1 MTRVFGRRATRRWA
15 VAMCLA
21 LLGFGV
27 TVSAQKL
34 IVNSYGGEYEELIFE
49 AIIRPFEAQFGVEV
63 VYDAVGSA
71 SEDYARIRATRGNP
85 GFDVV
90 VMTAPEALQG
100 CREGFLLEMTEETV
114 PNLAALNAS
123 VRESAGPCGAVHE
136 LQYMSLLYNT
146 NHVDPAPTSWQALWD
161 PQWEGHVL
169 IPDITSIMAVYLL
182 QMTSIIND
190 GSLDNL
196 DPGFAALA
204 KLAPK
209 TVAIESSSAIMAQYM
224 ERDEAWI
231 LPYWSGRA
239 QFYKDSG
246 WPVDFLIPVEG
257 TIPLLATISIPT
269 GAANKDL
276 ALQFVDFWLAKEQ
289 QEAWA
294 LAYNVGSA
302 RSDLEL
308 PDDFAATQITSAEQ
322 LEQLILPDQLE
333 IAAKRNEWAE
343 RWQREVR
350 R

>member
-1 MTRVFGRRATRRWA
+1 MKRTLGSTRSVLAAGVALFILASPA
-15 VAMCLA
+15 VA
-21 LLGFGV
+21 
-27 TVSAQKL
+27 QRL

-49 AIIRPFEAQFGVEV
+49 AIIRPFEEQFGVEV

-71 SEDYARIRATRGNP
+71 AEDYARIRATRGNP

-100 CREGFLLEMTEETV
+100 CRESFLVEMTEELV
-114 PNLAALNAS
+114 PNLADLNPA
-123 VRESAGPCGAVHE
+123 VRESVGPCGAVHE

-146 NHVDPAPTSWQALWD
+146 NHVSPPPTSWHALWD
-161 PQWEGHVL
+161 DQWTGRVL

-182 QMTSIIND
+182 QMSTLIN
-190 GSLDNL
+190 GGELDDL
-196 DPGFAALA
+196 SPGFEALSE
-204 KLAPK
+204 LAPR
-209 TVAIESSSAIMAQYM
+209 TVAIESSSAIMAQFL

-239 QFYKDSG
+239 QHYKDEG
-246 WPVDFLIPVEG
+246 WPVDFLIPEEG
-257 TIPLLATISIPT
+257 TIPLLATLSVPV
-269 GAANKDL
+269 GAQNREL
-276 ALQFVDFWLAKEQ
+276 ALEFVNFWLAKEQ

-294 LAYNVGSA
+294 LAYNVGTA

-333 IAAKRNEWAE
+333 IASKRSEWAE